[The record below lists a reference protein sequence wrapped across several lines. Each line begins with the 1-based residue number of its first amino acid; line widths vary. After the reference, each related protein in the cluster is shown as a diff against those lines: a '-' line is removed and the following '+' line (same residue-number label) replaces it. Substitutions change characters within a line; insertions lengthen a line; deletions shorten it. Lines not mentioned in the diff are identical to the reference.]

1 MLFTKTMLNP
11 LGSPCMHAWIN
22 ASIIAAQCL
31 YLSRDGH
38 RFKVHFETFFT
49 KWFFK
54 AKNETRLTNRFEKSF
69 WLISVVRIKIL
80 HKIINL
86 SSLYFWKRIQILV
99 EHFKKSKNFECL
111 KTSLKRFPSVD
122 HFRRMNWRRRGKKC
136 PCINFMKVMSR
147 LCFPLP

>member
-1 MLFTKTMLNP
+1 MSVCSFLKNNSFFISLNISSRSSIVRFFQNDTFVHKKCCSQKRCSS
-11 LGSPCMHAWIN
+11 LGSPCMHACIN

-86 SSLYFWKRIQILV
+86 SSLYF
-99 EHFKKSKNFECL
+99 
-111 KTSLKRFPSVD
+111 
-122 HFRRMNWRRRGKKC
+122 
-136 PCINFMKVMSR
+136 
-147 LCFPLP
+147 